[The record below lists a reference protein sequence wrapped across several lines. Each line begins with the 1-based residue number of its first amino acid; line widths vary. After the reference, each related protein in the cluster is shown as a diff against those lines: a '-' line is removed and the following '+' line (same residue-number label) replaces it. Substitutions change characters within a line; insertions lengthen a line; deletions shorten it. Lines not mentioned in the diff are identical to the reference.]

1 MRRATLAFLAI
12 IFFGLNSAAPETG
25 GEARICHIANAG
37 FWITDGRRSVLVDAL
52 LAEGLEGYA
61 RPSKDL
67 ESAMEKG
74 LAPFENVKLVF
85 ASHYHADHFNAAATL
100 RHLAANPD
108 AHYVLPPQA
117 LELLE
122 KENLKDSDRQRI
134 AHHMPPQTRSLE
146 YNIAGILFRTYHI
159 DHGAGRPVENIG
171 IYFELAGKSFF
182 HPGDM
187 FTDSETLKK
196 AGLDGLE
203 VDYLLAPFWSLM
215 GDEQQVA
222 LEAGFRAAHVIP
234 MHLPLGEEPWM
245 QDYGGFDGIMK
256 TVHAALPGTLRLAG
270 EMECVEF

>member
-1 MRRATLAFLAI
+1 MRTAVLAFLAI
-12 IFFGLNSAAPETG
+12 ILFGLNSAAPESG

-37 FWITDGRRSVLVDAL
+37 FWITNSEKSVLVDAL

-67 ESAMEKG
+67 ERAMEKG
-74 LAPFENVKLVF
+74 LAPFENVALVF

-100 RHLAANPD
+100 RHMAANPD

-122 KENLKDSDRQRI
+122 KEGLKDSDRQRI
-134 AHHMPPQTRSLE
+134 THHLPPQTAALS
-146 YNIAGILFRTYHI
+146 YAVAGISFRTFYI

-171 IYFELAGKSFF
+171 IYIELAGQSFF
-182 HPGDM
+182 HPGDI
-187 FTDSETLKK
+187 FTDAEALKK

-203 VDYLLAPFWSLM
+203 VDYLMAPFWSLM

-222 LEAGFRAAHVIP
+222 LEAGFKAGHVIP
-234 MHLPLGEEPWM
+234 MHLPLAREPWM
-245 QDYGGFDGIMK
+245 RDYGGFDGLMK
-256 TVHAALPGTLRLAG
+256 TVHEALPGTLRLAG
-270 EMECVEF
+270 EMECVKF

>member
-1 MRRATLAFLAI
+1 MRTAVLAFLATI
-12 IFFGLNSAAPETG
+12 LFGLNSAATERG

-37 FWITDGRRSVLVDAL
+37 FWITDGERSVLVDAL

-67 ESAMEKG
+67 ERAMEKG
-74 LAPFENVKLVF
+74 LAPFENVALVF
-85 ASHYHADHFNAAATL
+85 ASHYHGDHFNAAATL

-117 LELLE
+117 FKLLE
-122 KENLKDSDRQRI
+122 KEGLKDSDRQRI
-134 AHHMPPQTRSLE
+134 TDDMPPQSTAYSYE
-146 YNIAGILFRTYHI
+146 VAGISFRTFYI

-171 IYFELAGKSFF
+171 IYIELADQSIF

-187 FTDSETLKK
+187 FTDAEALKK

-203 VDYLLAPFWSLM
+203 VDYLMAPYWSLM
-215 GDEQQVA
+215 GDEQQAA
-222 LEAGFRAAHVIP
+222 LEAGFEAGHIIP
-234 MHLPLGEEPWM
+234 MHLPHGEQPWM

-256 TVHAALPGTLRLAG
+256 RVHEALPGTLRLEG
-270 EMECVEF
+270 EMACAKF

>member
-1 MRRATLAFLAI
+1 MRPVVLAFLATLL
-12 IFFGLNSAAPETG
+12 FGLSSVATDTG

-37 FWITDGRRSVLVDAL
+37 FWITNGKKSVLVDAL

-67 ESAMEKG
+67 ERAMEKA
-74 LAPFENVKLVF
+74 LAPFENVALVI
-85 ASHYHADHFNAAATL
+85 ASHYHRDHFNAAATL
-100 RHLAANPD
+100 RHMAANPD

-122 KENLKDSDRQRI
+122 KEGLKDSDRQRI
-134 AHHMPPQTRSLE
+134 THDMPPQSAA
-146 YNIAGILFRTYHI
+146 YSYQVAGISFRTYYI

-187 FTDSETLKK
+187 FTDAEALKK

-215 GDEQQVA
+215 GDEQQVT

-234 MHLPLGEEPWM
+234 MHLPLGKEPWM
-245 QDYGGFDGIMK
+245 KDYGGFDGLMK
-256 TVHAALPGTLRLAG
+256 TVHEALPGTLRLAS
-270 EMECVEF
+270 EMACVGF